1 MLWFL
6 LVTTLRLS
14 ILEIFSKSLTKIGS
28 FSPSFHVPKFFTP
41 NHISPKVLP
50 KRVKEKIS
58 LLYKDSPDYVQK
70 TLNFMNGEQYE
81 EKDWHNFLFT
91 TKLLDN
97 HREETFEKTFPILF
111 DMIEKDWNGIQ

>member
-1 MLWFL
+1 
-6 LVTTLRLS
+6 
-14 ILEIFSKSLTKIGS
+14 
-28 FSPSFHVPKFFTP
+28 
-41 NHISPKVLP
+41 
-50 KRVKEKIS
+50 
-58 LLYKDSPDYVQK
+58 
-70 TLNFMNGEQYE
+70 MNGEQYE